1 MLALKQLPTNA
12 VPYIPEF
19 MGQRELP
26 PEEKPV
32 VLWIKPLTVAQ
43 FDAIA
48 AQVKYDSLSKQV
60 INISFQEKLY
70 QIISEGV
77 IKVENLYRDSKI
89 DDAGNVEFMNPIN
102 TGKDLIEFI
111 TSLGIEYKPFLD
123 EIVAAIQSNSVLEK
137 GIRKN

>member
-60 INISFQEKLY
+60 INISFPEKLY

-102 TGKDLIEFI
+102 TGKDLIE
-111 TSLGIEYKPFLD
+111 
-123 EIVAAIQSNSVLEK
+123 
-137 GIRKN
+137 